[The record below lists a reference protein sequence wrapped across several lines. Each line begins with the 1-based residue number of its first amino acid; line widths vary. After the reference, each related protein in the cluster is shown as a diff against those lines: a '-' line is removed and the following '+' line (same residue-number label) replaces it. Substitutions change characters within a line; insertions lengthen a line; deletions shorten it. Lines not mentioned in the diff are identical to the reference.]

1 VINMNRLV
9 ELRKEKKMTQK
20 EIASEI
26 GIARTTYVR
35 YENGEIQPPLDM
47 IIKLSTLFNCST
59 DYLLNN
65 EQKKEP
71 LSNREEQEKDLS
83 KQLDEIL
90 LELELQ
96 ADGLMFSGQ
105 ALDDRTKEA
114 LIISLRNAMELAEA
128 MNKKETDSN

>member
-1 VINMNRLV
+1 MINMNRLV

>member
-1 VINMNRLV
+1 
-9 ELRKEKKMTQK
+9 MTFGSKLK
-20 EIASEI
+20 EIRNEHNLTQLQLAEKLNLSKANI
-26 GIARTTYVR
+26 SK
-35 YENGEIQPPLDM
+35 YEANSIEPNLETLTM
-47 IIKLSTLFNCST
+47 ISKLFNVSL
-59 DYLLNN
+59 DYLIGN

-71 LSNREEQEKDLS
+71 LSNREEQGKDLS

-128 MNKKETDSN
+128 MNKKEKDK

>member
-1 VINMNRLV
+1 MNIENL
-9 ELRKEKKMTQK
+9 KKARIKKGLSQK
-20 EIASEI
+20 ETAEQIGMSYPRYNHYETGKREPDNKTLTLIA
-26 GIARTTYVR
+26 
-35 YENGEIQPPLDM
+35 NFLDV
-47 IIKLSTLFNCST
+47 SV
-59 DYLLNN
+59 DYLLGN

-71 LSNREEQEKDLS
+71 LSNREEQGKDLS

-128 MNKKETDSN
+128 MNKKEKDK

>member
-1 VINMNRLV
+1 MFYDIFINLC
-9 ELRKEKKMTQK
+9 KEKGIKPSRAANDCGINRSNVSNWKNNGYTPRG
-20 EIASEI
+20 EALNAIAK
-26 GIARTTYVR
+26 Y
-35 YENGEIQPPLDM
+35 
-47 IIKLSTLFNCST
+47 FNVSV
-59 DYLLNN
+59 DYLLET

-71 LSNREEQEKDLS
+71 LSNREEQGKDLS

-128 MNKKETDSN
+128 MNKKETDSD